1 MSRKRTESFAVGDQ
15 PQVDIGVSSEDVLL
29 IQGPGREISVR
40 IEGTNADDFAL
51 TQAGDTVLITAPRG
65 RRLLSGSGRLTV
77 TVPENTTV
85 DVRTAS
91 GDVHIKTSVA
101 RLDVATASGDVRA
114 VDVRGDARV
123 RAASGDCTF
132 GDIDGS
138 LDVATA
144 SGDVR
149 AGTVRGSVSVASA
162 SGDVRLAAVVGPAT
176 FKTASGD
183 LAIDTFDGPTFDM
196 KTMSGDATLGIPR
209 RRRLEL
215 DLQLLAGGLQN
226 RLPESDGSKPEKT
239 ISIRAMGMSGDVTLH
254 GA

>member
-1 MSRKRTESFAVGDQ
+1 MRRERNETFSVGGPAQ
-15 PQVDIGVSSEDVLL
+15 IDIGVSGEDVIIL
-29 IQGPGREISVR
+29 QGSGGHINVR
-40 IEGTNADDFAL
+40 IEGSNADDFAV
-51 TQAGDTVLITAPRG
+51 TQSGDVILVTAPRG
-65 RRLLSGSGRLTV
+65 RRLLSGVGRLTV
-77 TVPENTTV
+77 AVPEDTSV

-114 VDVRGDARV
+114 TDVHGDARV

-132 GDIDGS
+132 GDIDGA

-149 AGTVRGSVSVASA
+149 AGIVKGSVSIASA
-162 SGDVRLAAVVGPAT
+162 SGDVRLATVNGAAT

-183 LAIDTFDGPTFDM
+183 LSVDLFDGPTFDM

-215 DLQLLAGGLQN
+215 DLQLLAGGLRN
-226 RLPESDGSKPEKT
+226 RLPESDGSEPEKT
-239 ISIRAMGMSGDVTLH
+239 ISIRAMGMSGDVTLR

>member
-1 MSRKRTESFAVGDQ
+1 MSRERNETFSVGDAAQ
-15 PQVDIGVSSEDVLL
+15 IDIGVSGEDVIILE
-29 IQGPGREISVR
+29 GPRGHIKIR
-40 IEGTNADDFAL
+40 IEGGNADDFAL
-51 TQAGDTVLITAPRG
+51 TQSGDTVLVTAPRG
-65 RRLLSGSGRLTV
+65 RRLLSGSGRVTV
-77 TVPENTTV
+77 TVPGGTSV

-91 GDVHIKTSVA
+91 GDVHIKTSVS

-114 VDVRGDARV
+114 TDIQGDARV

-132 GDIDGS
+132 GDIDGA
-138 LDVATA
+138 LEVATA

-149 AGTVRGSVSVASA
+149 AGIVQGSVSIASA
-162 SGDVRLAAVVGPAT
+162 SGDVRLGTVNGPAT

-183 LAIDTFDGPTFDM
+183 LSIGVFDGPTFDM
-196 KTMSGDATLGIPR
+196 KTMSGDATLGILR

-215 DLQLLAGGLQN
+215 DLQLLAGGLRN